1 MINPWLGFSCVALTF
16 VISFCVFIF
25 SSIPVGDYYFI
36 SVFFLIGIYS
46 INAILRDKTAYQVRK
61 WLKQPLKILGKYV
74 FWGFI
79 SYAPILLY
87 RNHSFYSQNF
97 LSVVPFFEFY
107 FKAYIIGGLPYFIL
121 SEKYRYSFG
130 NVFSDPYLRVLSLL
144 RQLLRGRFRNTLRR
158 LIFHRSYRS
167 FLLSSFLRLHFL
179 PVMLGQLIY
188 AQETSLKSLA
198 ENSWNYAEIISFLT
212 TLVWAIDA
220 NNASIGYFWESN
232 FTKTRFKMMDFH
244 PLHWIITLSCYVPF
258 TYWASTFVPS
268 LMDYNSAVFHLVDS
282 RWFEVTTDLIGLI
295 FLIGYLCAGTSLY
308 FSTSNLTY
316 KAIQTRGL
324 YSIVRHPATL
334 CKIGFFGVSCF
345 KFSEAYTFINIFAYL
360 LWTGIYLS
368 RTYCEERFL
377 MQFEEYRAYRK
388 RVKYRLIPGVY

>member
-1 MINPWLGFSCVALTF
+1 MINPWFGFLCVALTF
-16 VISFCVFIF
+16 IINYNIFIF
-25 SSIPVGDYYFI
+25 TPLPVAEYYFI
-36 SVFFLIGIYS
+36 SVFLLVGIYS
-46 INAILRDKTAYQVRK
+46 FIAILRENTTYQERK
-61 WLKQPLKILGKYV
+61 WLQQPLKILGKYV
-74 FWGFI
+74 FWGVI
-79 SYAPILLY
+79 SYAPILFY
-87 RNHSFYSQNF
+87 RNHSFYAQNF

-107 FKAYIIGGLPYFIL
+107 FKCYLIAGLPYFIL

-130 NVFSDPYLRVLSLL
+130 NVSSDPYLRVLSLL
-144 RQLLRGRFRNTLRR
+144 RQLCRGRLRISLRR
-158 LIFHRSYRS
+158 ILHHKSYRS
-167 FLLSSFLRLHFL
+167 LLLSSFLRLHFL

-188 AQETSLKSLA
+188 AQEKTANALI
-198 ENSWNYAEIISFLT
+198 ENSWDYAVIVSFLT

-282 RWFEVTTDLIGLI
+282 KWFEVATDLIGLL
-295 FLIGYLCAGTSLY
+295 FLIGYLVAGTSLY

-324 YSIVRHPATL
+324 YSIVRHPATF
-334 CKIGFFGVSCF
+334 CKIGFFGVVCF
-345 KFSEAYTFINIFAYL
+345 KYSEAYTLINFFAYL

-377 MQFEEYRAYRK
+377 MQFEEYRTYRE
-388 RVKYRLIPGVY
+388 RVRYRLIPGVY